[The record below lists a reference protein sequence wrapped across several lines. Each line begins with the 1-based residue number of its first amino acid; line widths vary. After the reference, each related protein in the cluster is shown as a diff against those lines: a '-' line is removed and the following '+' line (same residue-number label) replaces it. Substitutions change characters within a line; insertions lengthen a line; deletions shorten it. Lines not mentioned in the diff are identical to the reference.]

1 MEEAL
6 ALIFQTTEQTVFVAA
21 GIFMRVGAMA
31 FLVPGLGE
39 RAISIRV
46 RLAASLAITFL
57 LTPLIAPLIP
67 ESPRTPMALFA
78 VLGAEATTGLILGF
92 AFRCLIFA
100 LQTAGMIAAMNISL
114 SQMFGAGVAPEPEP
128 TISTLLSLGGI
139 TLLMM
144 AGLHVQVVATLVA
157 FYDVFP
163 FGEFAL
169 SASVAEWATE
179 RVAQTFALGVTLAAP
194 FVAIGFAYNL
204 ALGALNRAMPQL
216 LVALVGVPFLVWLGM
231 IVLYHTMP
239 EIYDTWSGSAG
250 RLFVD
255 PLMDL
260 R

>member
-6 ALIFQTTEQTVFVAA
+6 AFIFQTTEEGVFIAG
-21 GIFMRVGAMA
+21 GIFARVGAMT
-31 FLVPGLGE
+31 FLLPGLGE

-57 LTPLIAPLIP
+57 LGPLIAPLIP
-67 ESPRTPMALFA
+67 ESPRTPLALAFM
-78 VLGAEATTGLILGF
+78 LGAEATTGLILGF

-100 LQTAGMIAAMNISL
+100 LQTAGMIASQSISL
-114 SQMFGAGVAPEPEP
+114 AQMFGAGVAPEPEP
-128 TISTLLSLGGI
+128 TIATLLSLGGI
-139 TLLMM
+139 TLMMM
-144 AGLHVQVVATLVA
+144 AGLHVHAIATLVA
-157 FYDVFP
+157 FYEIFP

-216 LVALVGVPFLVWLGM
+216 LVALVGVPFIVWIGM
-231 IVLYHTMP
+231 VVLYHTMP
-239 EIYDTWSGSAG
+239 EIYATWSGSMG
-250 RLFVD
+250 RILVD